1 MSNAFKKDLKGHG
14 YFRKTNLGLVSGIA
28 LATSLVLS
36 LGISNA
42 YAAETLPTNSSE
54 AVVNGAT
61 LNDEG
66 EFVREENVSVK
77 EAELKA
83 KVDEVKAA
91 GVTVEEKPTEV
102 VGKAKTE
109 TEETSLKKEAEAKVD
124 EQIKALEEAKVEE
137 ANRQAEVE
145 KINKLKETFI
155 STPNKRFLIL
165 NHLLSR
171 ELENDYGKTKTFTD
185 FKSNMGNVQ
194 FLDKD
199 KINLSNPRHFKNIS
213 DEPLIETPKTVKTKM
228 AELSNNVPKEYK
240 ENIKKEQDAYIIKV
254 RDGETVSYNTTLDQ
268 DSYLRKEFGID
279 TISIEKTYDFGL
291 TKNPDY
297 FDVVTDKMA
306 VESYILSK
314 VIKSANPEDR
324 NPSVTTKYIYKDKN
338 GNAIP
343 FNKLYAKVIN
353 DSIFNKQNLLKE
365 SDVPLEA
372 FKNPEAVPIRGDYS
386 LLRKIGYKGTA
397 TEDGGLTQTFEHYF
411 NNPQHYYNFS
421 ANSIYYFRKKNLLND
436 IDYEK
441 IMKPVSSN
449 YHFVTV
455 IKLTDTGLL
464 QQQFVDEKGNEIAP
478 TITSEK
484 SDKGTTVTVATPP
497 NEITYKGQ
505 TYLLQKENIP
515 SSLVIKKGINSV
527 TFRYKLQVVS
537 EKGTPETHE
546 VPAFN
551 GGVSPS
557 DAPVVDIPEYRAPLS
572 MVGNPEVL
580 EVPAFNGGV
589 SPSDAP
595 VVDIPEYRAPLSMV
609 GNPEVLE
616 VPAFNGGVSPSDA
629 PVVDIPEY
637 RAPLSMLGNTEK
649 LDFPKYKSPINGL
662 DESAGQKRQ
671 IYTVKEKDLKVK
683 PLEQKQ
689 VENQSKVSV
698 KEISKEVELKQNG
711 NTLPNTGTEK
721 NELYQL
727 VGITILSLLGLV
739 TIKSSFKEK

>member
-1 MSNAFKKDLKGHG
+1 MVKKVSSKIKGHG
-14 YFRKTNLGLVSGIA
+14 YLRKTNLGLVSGILFA
-28 LATSLVLS
+28 SSLFVS
-36 LGISNA
+36 LGSNTIVSA
-42 YAAETLPTNSSE
+42 GESNPNTIENIASNETST
-54 AVVNGAT
+54 T
-61 LNDEG
+61 KD
-66 EFVREENVSVK
+66 EFVREETVPVK
-77 EAELKA
+77 EVELKK
-83 KVDEVKAA
+83 KVEEVKAA
-91 GVTVEEKPTEV
+91 GVTVEEKSAEV
-102 VGKAKTE
+102 VGAAKTK
-109 TEETSLKKEAEAKVD
+109 TEEVPLKKDAETKVD
-124 EQIKALEEAKVEE
+124 EQINTLEAAKVEE
-137 ANRQAEVE
+137 ANRKAEVE
-145 KINKLKETFI
+145 KINKLKENFI

-199 KINLSNPRHFKNIS
+199 KINLTNPRHFKNIS
-213 DEPLIETPKTVKTKM
+213 DEALIETPKTVKTKM

-324 NPSVTTKYIYKDKN
+324 IPSVTTKYIYKDEN

-372 FKNPEAVPIRGDYS
+372 FKKPEAVPIRGDYS

-441 IMKPVSSN
+441 IMKSVSAN
-449 YHFVTV
+449 YHLITYK
-455 IKLTDTGLL
+455 KLIDTGVV
-464 QQQFVDEKGNEIAP
+464 QQKFVDEKGNEIAT

-484 SDKGTTVTVATPP
+484 SDKGSKVTVATPP

-515 SSLVIKKGINSV
+515 SSLVIEKGINSV
-527 TFRYKLQVVS
+527 TFSYKLQVVTD
-537 EKGTPETHE
+537 KGTPEIKE
-546 VPAFN
+546 IPEFN
-551 GGVSPS
+551 GGVVPNE
-557 DAPVVDIPEYRAPLS
+557 APTVEIPEYNGPVSKKGEPLI
-572 MVGNPEVL
+572 L
-580 EVPAFNGGV
+580 EVPEFNGGV
-589 SPSDAP
+589 VPNEAP
-595 VVDIPEYRAPLSMV
+595 KLEVPENNGPVSMKGEPLIFEVPEYNGPLSMK
-609 GNPEVLE
+609 GNPLVQPELPVFELNNE
-616 VPAFNGGVSPSDA
+616 QPESDVDA
-629 PVVDIPEY
+629 PKPQQKE
-637 RAPLSMLGNTEK
+637 PTKKSTFEETSKTNEK
-649 LDFPKYKSPINGL
+649 EVQTSTDKTQPTNQEKELV
-662 DESAGQKRQ
+662 QKK
-671 IYTVKEKDLKVK
+671 VSEKVATN
-683 PLEQKQ
+683 KQ
-689 VENQSKVSV
+689 V
-698 KEISKEVELKQNG
+698 
-711 NTLPNTGTEK
+711 LPNTGMSNTSR
-721 NELYQL
+721 YYT
-727 VGITILSLLGLV
+727 ITASIMSLLGMMSLN
-739 TIKSSFKEK
+739 FKKKNMK

>member
-1 MSNAFKKDLKGHG
+1 MKKLVTKVKGHG
-14 YFRKTNLGLVSGIA
+14 YLKKTKLGLVSGII
-28 LATSLVLS
+28 LASSLFVS
-36 LGISNA
+36 LGSNTFVL
-42 YAAETLPTNSSE
+42 AEETNTNSTE
-54 AVVNGAT
+54 NVAPKENNET
-61 LNDEG
+61 KD
-66 EFVREENVSVK
+66 EFVREETVTVK
-77 EAELKA
+77 EAALKA
-83 KVDEVKAA
+83 KVEEVKTA
-91 GVTVEEKPTEV
+91 GVTVEEKPAEA
-102 VGKAKTE
+102 VGVAKTE
-109 TEETSLKKEAEAKVD
+109 TEETTLKKNAETKVD
-124 EQIKALEEAKVEE
+124 EEIKNLEAAKVEE

-145 KINKLKETFI
+145 KINKLKENFI

-213 DEPLIETPKTVKTKM
+213 DEALIETPKTVKTKM

-324 NPSVTTKYIYKDKN
+324 NSSVTTKYIYKDKN

-365 SDVPLEA
+365 SDVPIEA

-441 IMKPVSSN
+441 IMKPVSAN
-449 YHFVTV
+449 YHLITYK
-455 IKLTDTGLL
+455 KLIDTGVV
-464 QQQFVDEKGNEIAP
+464 QQKFVDEKGNEIAP

-484 SDKGTTVTVATPP
+484 SDKGSKVTVATPP
-497 NEITYKGQ
+497 NEIIYKDQ

-515 SSLVIKKGINSV
+515 SSLVIKKGINPV
-527 TFRYKLQVVS
+527 TFRYKLQVVTD
-537 EKGTPETHE
+537 KGISAIKEIPE
-546 VPAFN
+546 FN
-551 GGVSPS
+551 GGVVPNE
-557 DAPVVDIPEYRAPLS
+557 APTLEIPE
-572 MVGNPEVL
+572 
-580 EVPAFNGGV
+580 FNGGV
-589 SPSDAP
+589 VPNEAP
-595 VVDIPEYRAPLSMV
+595 TVEIPEYNGGVVPNEAPTV
-609 GNPEVLE
+609 EIPE
-616 VPAFNGGVSPSDA
+616 FNGGVVPNEV
-629 PVVDIPEY
+629 PTVEIPEY
-637 RAPLSMLGNTEK
+637 NGPVSKKGEPLVQPELPAFELNNEQPEPDVEAPKPQQKEQTK
-649 LDFPKYKSPINGL
+649 KSTF
-662 DESAGQKRQ
+662 DETSKKTKNEVQ
-671 IYTVKEKDLKVK
+671 TSSEK
-683 PLEQKQ
+683 PLPTKQEKEVVHQTVSEKVVSNKQ
-689 VENQSKVSV
+689 V
-698 KEISKEVELKQNG
+698 
-711 NTLPNTGTEK
+711 LPNTGMSDTS
-721 NELYQL
+721 LYY
-727 VGITILSLLGLV
+727 TISASVMSLLGMMS
-739 TIKSSFKEK
+739 IKIKKKDMK

>member
-1 MSNAFKKDLKGHG
+1 MKKLSTKVKGHG
-14 YFRKTNLGLVSGIA
+14 YLKKTKLGLVSGII
-28 LATSLVLS
+28 LASSLFVS
-36 LGISNA
+36 LGSNTFVL
-42 YAAETLPTNSSE
+42 AEETNTNSIE
-54 AVVNGAT
+54 NVAPKENNET
-61 LNDEG
+61 KD
-66 EFVREENVSVK
+66 EFVREETVPVKKAELTDKVEEVK
-77 EAELKA
+77 ES
-83 KVDEVKAA
+83 
-91 GVTVEEKPTEV
+91 GVTVEEKPVES
-102 VGKAKTE
+102 VGVAKTE
-109 TEETSLKKEAEAKVD
+109 TEETTLKKNAETKVD
-124 EQIKALEEAKVEE
+124 EEIKNLEAAKVEE

-145 KINKLKETFI
+145 KINKLKENFI

-213 DEPLIETPKTVKTKM
+213 DETLIETPKTVKTKM

-324 NPSVTTKYIYKDKN
+324 NSSVTTKYIYKDKN

-365 SDVPLEA
+365 SDVPIEA
-372 FKNPEAVPIRGDYS
+372 FKNPEAIPIRGDYS

-441 IMKPVSSN
+441 IMKPVSAN
-449 YHFVTV
+449 YHLITYK
-455 IKLTDTGLL
+455 KLIDTGVV
-464 QQQFVDEKGNEIAP
+464 QQKFVDEKGNEIAP

-484 SDKGTTVTVATPP
+484 SDKGSKVTVATPP
-497 NEITYKGQ
+497 NEIIYKDQ

-515 SSLVIKKGINSV
+515 SSLVIEKGINPV
-527 TFRYKLQVVS
+527 TFRYKLQVVTD
-537 EKGTPETHE
+537 KGIPAIKEILEFNGKVVPNEAPTLEIPE
-546 VPAFN
+546 FN
-551 GGVSPS
+551 GGVVPNE
-557 DAPVVDIPEYRAPLS
+557 APTVEIPE
-572 MVGNPEVL
+572 
-580 EVPAFNGGV
+580 FNGGV
-589 SPSDAP
+589 VPNEAP
-595 VVDIPEYRAPLSMV
+595 TVEIPEYNGPVSKKGEPLV
-609 GNPEVLE
+609 QPEL
-616 VPAFNGGVSPSDA
+616 PAFELNNEQPEPDVEA
-629 PVVDIPEY
+629 PKPQQK
-637 RAPLSMLGNTEK
+637 GQTK
-649 LDFPKYKSPINGL
+649 KSTF
-662 DESAGQKRQ
+662 DETSKKTKNEVQ
-671 IYTVKEKDLKVK
+671 TSSEK
-683 PLEQKQ
+683 PLPTKQEKEVVHQTVSEKVVSNKQ
-689 VENQSKVSV
+689 V
-698 KEISKEVELKQNG
+698 
-711 NTLPNTGTEK
+711 LPNTGMSDTS
-721 NELYQL
+721 LYY
-727 VGITILSLLGLV
+727 TISASVMSLLGMMS
-739 TIKSSFKEK
+739 IKIKKKDMK

>member
-1 MSNAFKKDLKGHG
+1 MKKLVTKVKGHG
-14 YFRKTNLGLVSGIA
+14 YLKKTKLGLVSGII
-28 LATSLVLS
+28 LASSLFVS
-36 LGISNA
+36 LGSNTFVL
-42 YAAETLPTNSSE
+42 AEETNTNSTE
-54 AVVNGAT
+54 NVAPKENNET
-61 LNDEG
+61 KD
-66 EFVREENVSVK
+66 EFVREETVTVK
-77 EAELKA
+77 EAALKA
-83 KVDEVKAA
+83 KVEEVKTA
-91 GVTVEEKPTEV
+91 GVTVEEKPAEA
-102 VGKAKTE
+102 VGVAKTE
-109 TEETSLKKEAEAKVD
+109 TEETTLKKNAETKVD
-124 EQIKALEEAKVEE
+124 EEIKNLEAAKVEE

-145 KINKLKETFI
+145 KINKLKENFI

-213 DEPLIETPKTVKTKM
+213 DEALIETPKTVKTKM

-324 NPSVTTKYIYKDKN
+324 NSSVTTKYIYKDKN

-365 SDVPLEA
+365 SDVPIEA

-441 IMKPVSSN
+441 IMKPVSAN
-449 YHFVTV
+449 YHLITYK
-455 IKLTDTGLL
+455 KLIDTGVV
-464 QQQFVDEKGNEIAP
+464 QQKFVDEKGNEIAP

-484 SDKGTTVTVATPP
+484 SDKGSKVTVATPP
-497 NEITYKGQ
+497 NEIIYKDQ

-515 SSLVIKKGINSV
+515 SSLVIKKGINPV
-527 TFRYKLQVVS
+527 TFRYKLQVVTD
-537 EKGTPETHE
+537 KGISAIKEIPE
-546 VPAFN
+546 FN
-551 GGVSPS
+551 GGVVPNE
-557 DAPVVDIPEYRAPLS
+557 APTLEIPE
-572 MVGNPEVL
+572 
-580 EVPAFNGGV
+580 FNGGV
-589 SPSDAP
+589 VPNEAP
-595 VVDIPEYRAPLSMV
+595 TVEIPEYNGPVSKKGEPLV
-609 GNPEVLE
+609 QPEL
-616 VPAFNGGVSPSDA
+616 PAFELNNEQPEPDVEA
-629 PVVDIPEY
+629 PKPQQKEQ
-637 RAPLSMLGNTEK
+637 TK
-649 LDFPKYKSPINGL
+649 KSTF
-662 DESAGQKRQ
+662 DETSKKTKNEVQ
-671 IYTVKEKDLKVK
+671 TSSEK
-683 PLEQKQ
+683 PLPTKQEKEVVHQTVSEKVVSNKQ
-689 VENQSKVSV
+689 V
-698 KEISKEVELKQNG
+698 
-711 NTLPNTGTEK
+711 LPNTGMSDTS
-721 NELYQL
+721 LYY
-727 VGITILSLLGLV
+727 TISASVMSLLGMMSL
-739 TIKSSFKEK
+739 KFKKKDMK

>member
-1 MSNAFKKDLKGHG
+1 MKKENYTVKKLSTKVKGHG
-14 YFRKTNLGLVSGIA
+14 YLKKTKLGLVSGII
-28 LATSLVLS
+28 LASSLFVS
-36 LGISNA
+36 LGSNTFVF
-42 YAAETLPTNSSE
+42 AEETNTTSKE
-54 AVVNGAT
+54 NVAPKGNNET
-61 LNDEG
+61 KDD
-66 EFVREENVSVK
+66 FVREETVPVKKAELTDKVEEVK
-77 EAELKA
+77 ES
-83 KVDEVKAA
+83 
-91 GVTVEEKPTEV
+91 GVTVEEKPVES
-102 VGKAKTE
+102 VGVAKTE
-109 TEETSLKKEAEAKVD
+109 TEETTLKKNAETKVD
-124 EQIKALEEAKVEE
+124 EEIKNLEAAKVEE

-145 KINKLKETFI
+145 KINKLKENFI

-213 DEPLIETPKTVKTKM
+213 DETLIETPKTVKTKM

-324 NPSVTTKYIYKDKN
+324 NSSVTTKYIYKDKN

-365 SDVPLEA
+365 SDVPIEA
-372 FKNPEAVPIRGDYS
+372 FKNSEAIPIRGDYS

-421 ANSIYYFRKKNLLND
+421 ANSTYFFRKKNLLND

-441 IMKPVSSN
+441 IMKPVSAN
-449 YHFVTV
+449 YHLITYK
-455 IKLTDTGLL
+455 KLIDTGVV
-464 QQQFVDEKGNEIAP
+464 QQKFVDEKGNEIAP

-497 NEITYKGQ
+497 NEIIYKDQ

-515 SSLVIKKGINSV
+515 SSLVIEKGINPV
-527 TFRYKLQVVS
+527 TFRYKLQVVTD
-537 EKGTPETHE
+537 KGIPAIKEILEFNGKVVPNEAPTLEIPE
-546 VPAFN
+546 FN
-551 GGVSPS
+551 GGVVPNE
-557 DAPVVDIPEYRAPLS
+557 APTVEIPEYNGPVSKKGEPL
-572 MVGNPEVL
+572 VQPEL
-580 EVPAFNGGV
+580 PAFELNNEQPEPDV
-589 SPSDAP
+589 EAP
-595 VVDIPEYRAPLSMV
+595 KPQQKGQTKKSTFDETSKKTK
-609 GNPEVLE
+609 NEVQTSSE
-616 VPAFNGGVSPSDA
+616 
-629 PVVDIPEY
+629 
-637 RAPLSMLGNTEK
+637 
-649 LDFPKYKSPINGL
+649 
-662 DESAGQKRQ
+662 
-671 IYTVKEKDLKVK
+671 K
-683 PLEQKQ
+683 PLPTKQEKEVVHQTVSEKVVSNKQ
-689 VENQSKVSV
+689 V
-698 KEISKEVELKQNG
+698 
-711 NTLPNTGTEK
+711 LPNTGMSDTS
-721 NELYQL
+721 LYY
-727 VGITILSLLGLV
+727 TISASVMSLLGMMS
-739 TIKSSFKEK
+739 IKIKKKDMK